1 MHYKVHDLDSVL
13 HIDIHAPGTNEKIDQ
28 FVIPKNTIEMFMLL
42 SSVIN
47 DEIKKLFSIVDE
59 KKEYV
64 PSPSMDKLQII
75 VEAITEYK
83 KIDQEFYRKRKNGN

>member
-1 MHYKVHDLDSVL
+1 
-13 HIDIHAPGTNEKIDQ
+13 
-28 FVIPKNTIEMFMLL
+28 MLL

-75 VEAITEYK
+75 TEAIIEYK